1 MSASYNKN
9 HLNILDIANYIIE
22 KAAEKEIKD
31 ITNLKLQKLTY
42 YIHAQ
47 FLIDNSSDKTN
58 LKTITDDVFEA
69 WTYGPVCSYLYFEFK
84 EYKRN
89 PLKTHEKGDSSKLKE
104 PQYKAH
110 KKAIDQIIKLYG
122 KVEPIHLIHQTHS
135 EAPWKDIYKDI
146 ECFDNKVIENI
157 DIYNFYRT
165 YRIKPIIK
173 R

>member
-1 MSASYNKN
+1 MTSV
-9 HLNILDIANYIIE
+9 LNILDIANYIIE

-31 ITNLKLQKLTY
+31 LTNLKLQKLTY

-69 WTYGPVCSYLYFEFK
+69 WPYGPVCSYLYFEFK

-89 PLKTHEKGDSSKLKE
+89 PLKPHKKGNSSNLKE

-122 KVEPIHLIHQTHS
+122 KTTLRNLARQIQTES
-135 EAPWKDIYKDI
+135 PWRDLDIDL
-146 ECFDNKVIENI
+146 ECLDNPHISNHH
-157 DIYNFYRT
+157 IYLYYRAFPF
-165 YRIKPIIK
+165 IPLPSN
-173 R
+173 